1 MKRSERLLDAIG
13 QIDDGLVEAA
23 AKAGKAV
30 GVPAKTTGRRK
41 GKKGR
46 RKNSGRP
53 RILLWQGALA
63 ACAGLAVCVGLIG
76 LLNRNGLLLWPG
88 SDDTAKSEMTARDS
102 AALAGEAD
110 SPIPAQQEDS
120 GAPAALAE
128 EAAQDAETVQAKES
142 GEQVVSIQQEPDT
155 KVIFGDPGQKDAI
168 AKTADDSGS
177 AQKEAYKAALNS
189 ILLEHRL
196 PGGED
201 WGDEEGSQFAVF
213 DVDGDGRDELIVA
226 YQGVIMAGMHT
237 DVYGYDETSG
247 TLREEL
253 TEFPSLTFYDNG
265 RIEAGASHNHGRGP
279 TVEDFWPYTLYEYD
293 SAADQYR
300 EVCSVDVWDKAYRE
314 TDNEGGAFP
323 DEQDLDGDGILY
335 YTWGGSTEAETF
347 FDREAYFRWRD
358 SLLGGAG
365 QMEIPFLDL
374 TVENIENGF

>member
-46 RKNSGRP
+46 RKNPGRP

-88 SDDTAKSEMTARDS
+88 SDDTAKSEMAAQDS
-102 AALAGEAD
+102 
-110 SPIPAQQEDS
+110 
-120 GAPAALAE
+120 AALAE
-128 EAAQDAETVQAKES
+128 EAAGGADDAAAQERKEAVP
-142 GEQVVSIQQEPDT
+142 EQEPDT
-155 KVIFGDPGQKDAI
+155 KVIFADPAQKDAI
-168 AKTADDSGS
+168 AKTEDDGGS

-279 TVEDFWPYTLYEYD
+279 TVEGFWPYTLYEYD
-293 SAADQYR
+293 SAANQYR

-335 YTWGGSTEAETF
+335 YTWGGSMEAETF

-374 TVENIENGF
+374 TAENIGNGL